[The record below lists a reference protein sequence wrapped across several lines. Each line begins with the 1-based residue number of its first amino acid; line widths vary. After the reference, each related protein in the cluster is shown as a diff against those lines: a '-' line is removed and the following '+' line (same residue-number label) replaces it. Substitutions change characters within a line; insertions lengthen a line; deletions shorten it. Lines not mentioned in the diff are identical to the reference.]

1 MYVCNE
7 QNYQSCLERNPRFP
21 HIGKT
26 NLHIKTPKQYQ
37 FLEFSRT
44 LKVYCSVVW
53 NWNILEF
60 SETIWKK
67 SANWNIFFSF
77 LIQDTRIHLFDLY
90 HLGPKIVR
98 LFISPKATAVPRSLS
113 RRFIFSPEISYGSF
127 FSQGD
132 NRPKSSLICD
142 CLYVFLTLLGNPENR
157 RWGSFGYIGLL
168 TLLGCSVHT
177 AIKLLSN
184 WFNNYHHA
192 PPPHDSSIN
201 CSENQKCFNE
211 QFQYYLE

>member
-1 MYVCNE
+1 MYVMNKIINLAWNGIPDFHISGK
-7 QNYQSCLERNPRFP
+7 QIYISKPRNS
-21 HIGKT
+21 I
-26 NLHIKTPKQYQ
+26 N
-37 FLEFSRT
+37 FLSFHELWKFI
-44 LKVYCSVVW
+44 VVW
-53 NWNILEF
+53 FETGIFWSSLRQFEKKRQSKHFF
-60 SETIWKK
+60 S
-67 SANWNIFFSF
+67 SF

-142 CLYVFLTLLGNPENR
+142 CLNVFLTLLGNPENR

-192 PPPHDSSIN
+192 PPHDSSSSIN